1 MELFT
6 DCCMSCLSGGDFGF
20 FYCLCSF
27 NRGTLPAR
35 CSPTAY
41 ARFIKSCAGV
51 NAAICI
57 RVVLGNSSKRSAFV
71 SKHHNKLCRWRH
83 LLPLSAVLM
92 RAYAVDGHWAESVH
106 LRMYTN
112 FKPKSLPDKLT
123 QFQRIVLTIHQC
135 RSHLH
140 YIIVATSILIGHNLI
155 SVLSHMHHYF
165 PLCRI

>member
-6 DCCMSCLSGGDFGF
+6 YCCMSCQNRCSHVFIYPVTPALVYSQNPLGIANLSGRDFGF

-27 NRGTLPAR
+27 DSCTLATQG
-35 CSPTAY
+35 SPTAY
-41 ARFIKSCAGV
+41 ARFITSCAGV
-51 NAAICI
+51 NAAIYI
-57 RVVLGNSSKRSAFV
+57 
-71 SKHHNKLCRWRH
+71 
-83 LLPLSAVLM
+83 

-112 FKPKSLPDKLT
+112 FKPKSPPDKLT

-140 YIIVATSILIGHNLI
+140 YIIVATSILIRHHLI
-155 SVLSHMHHYF
+155 SVLSHMNHYF
-165 PLCRI
+165 PLC

>member
-1 MELFT
+1 MELIT
-6 DCCMSCLSGGDFGF
+6 YCCMSCQDRCSHVFLYPVTPALVYSQNPLGIANLASRDFGF

-27 NRGTLPAR
+27 DSCTLATQG
-35 CSPTAY
+35 SPTAY
-41 ARFIKSCAGV
+41 ARFITSCAG
-51 NAAICI
+51 
-57 RVVLGNSSKRSAFV
+57 
-71 SKHHNKLCRWRH
+71 
-83 LLPLSAVLM
+83 VLM

-112 FKPKSLPDKLT
+112 FKPKSPPDKLT

-165 PLCRI
+165 PLC

>member
-6 DCCMSCLSGGDFGF
+6 YCCMSCQDRCSHVFIYPVTPALVYSQNPLGIANLASRDFGF

-27 NRGTLPAR
+27 DSCTLATQG
-35 CSPTAY
+35 SPTAY
-41 ARFIKSCAGV
+41 ARFITSCAG
-51 NAAICI
+51 
-57 RVVLGNSSKRSAFV
+57 
-71 SKHHNKLCRWRH
+71 
-83 LLPLSAVLM
+83 VLM

-112 FKPKSLPDKLT
+112 FKPKSPPDKLT

-165 PLCRI
+165 PLC